1 MSRYD
6 NDAVNRKAE
15 EIEEEAERIADT
27 QCPWCKS
34 RNAIIKNGI
43 YRCPRC
49 SYECDVSVPPEIKV
63 IGWTTARDNDY
74 IDFDCKTP
82 AIYRA
87 IVNEIQEKGYS
98 FDWGAHQSDN
108 LPCTPVINNGY
119 KIYCGPRTLG
129 WIMAEAHGAESSD
142 EAAYAEYAFG
152 LVDNPVYPVKSVD
165 YQLIIPFEIKE

>member
-1 MSRYD
+1 MSLYD
-6 NDAVNRKAE
+6 NDAVKLKAE

-43 YRCPRC
+43 
-49 SYECDVSVPPEIKV
+49 
-63 IGWTTARDNDY
+63 GWTTARDNDY
-74 IDFDCKTP
+74 IEFDCKTP

-98 FDWGAHQSDN
+98 FDWAAHQSDN

-129 WIMAEAHGAESSD
+129 WIMADAHGAESSD

>member
-6 NDAVNRKAE
+6 NDAAKCKAE
-15 EIEEEAERIADT
+15 ETEEKVERIADA

-34 RNAIIKNGI
+34 RNAIIKNGM

-74 IDFDCKTP
+74 IDFDCKTS

-87 IVNEIQEKGYS
+87 IVNEIKEKEYS
-98 FDWGAHQSDN
+98 FDWSAHQSDN

-119 KIYCGPRTLG
+119 KIYCGPRTWG
-129 WIMAEAHGAESSD
+129 WIMAEAHGADPSD
-142 EAAYAEYAFG
+142 EAAYAEYAFC